1 MDQSTAAEM
10 LRQIIEGV
18 DITAPKSLFR
28 NISKERAA
36 LRMPGFPYSIL
47 ENLWHADVWQ
57 IIWINKLEGRRNED
71 IWEKNWRSPHP
82 DEWPDVRASFLAN
95 IEKAHAIASAKPF
108 KHKTKSKDAAVK
120 TLIQLAMH
128 DSYHI
133 GQITLIKR
141 VLRKTKA

>member
-1 MDQSTAAEM
+1 M

-18 DITAPKSLFR
+18 DITAPKSLLR
-28 NISKERAA
+28 NITKEKAA

-57 IIWINKLEGRRNED
+57 IIWVDKLEARRQD
-71 IWEKNWRSPHP
+71 GIWEKNWRTPRP

-108 KHKTKSKDAAVK
+108 RHKMKSKDAAVK
-120 TLIQLAMH
+120 TLLQLAIH

-133 GQITLIKR
+133 GQITLMKR
-141 VLRKTKA
+141 VLRTQ

>member
-1 MDQSTAAEM
+1 MDQSTASEM

-18 DITAPKSLFR
+18 DITAPKSLLR
-28 NISKERAA
+28 NITKEKAA
-36 LRMPGFPYSIL
+36 LRMPAFPYSIL

-57 IIWINKLEGRRNED
+57 IIWVDKLEGRRQEG
-71 IWEKNWRSPHP
+71 IWEKNWRTPHP

-108 KHKTKSKDAAVK
+108 RHKMKSKDAAVK
-120 TLIQLAMH
+120 TLVQLAIH

-141 VLRKTKA
+141 VLRKSKT